1 MADIYLFIGKLICGL
16 GGGML
21 SLAILAILADVAC
34 NLWIDASN
42 QFRKICQAESM
53 IFEYRKNRND
63 FMYWLNMQKE
73 TANEDLL

>member
-1 MADIYLFIGKLICGL
+1 MNDIYLFFGKIICGI
-16 GGGML
+16 GGGL
-21 SLAILAILADVAC
+21 LALAILALLVNVAC

-63 FMYWLNMQKE
+63 FMYWLHMQKGD
-73 TANEDLL
+73 TDD